1 MQLIEKLILK
11 KETLKESFFKSIIYR
26 VITIIIGMLIALIVT
41 GDLVTAFSLGIAT
54 ETVQFVYY
62 FVYEAI
68 WTHYHDKR
76 LRVKIIMTKQVNIKF
91 DFDMLKEISFDF
103 SQTNTFV
110 KEAYESTISFFEKLL
125 ENENLAEI
133 HEDIQRDKNY
143 FELKHKNRSFM

>member
-1 MQLIEKLILK
+1 
-11 KETLKESFFKSIIYR
+11 
-26 VITIIIGMLIALIVT
+26 
-41 GDLVTAFSLGIAT
+41 
-54 ETVQFVYY
+54 
-62 FVYEAI
+62 
-68 WTHYHDKR
+68 
-76 LRVKIIMTKQVNIKF
+76 MTKQVNIKF